1 MASTTASPVPA
12 TLPGRVGPY
21 KEFADTNVNRDNELK
36 GTDKFAA
43 ATYPHYLPVWDNEK
57 GVLYPPLEPFE
68 HVEHG
73 KDADPSFPNLLK
85 SGTTIE
91 ELTPS
96 IGAEVTGV
104 QLLELSDKGK
114 DELALLVAQKKVV
127 AFRDQNFADVP
138 IDQAL
143 DFARYFGRLHI
154 HPTSGAPEGY
164 PEVHLV
170 HRGADDKGFGGLLE
184 TRTNSVAWH
193 SDVTYE
199 NQPPGTTF
207 LYALDVPPSGG
218 DTIFVNQVKAY
229 ERLSPAFRERLA
241 GLKAVHSGF
250 EQATAAQNRG
260 GTVRRAPVSSIH
272 PLVRT
277 HPATGEKA
285 LYINPQF
292 TRYIVGFK
300 QEESDAILQ
309 FLYNH
314 IALSQDLQARVRW
327 RPRTVVVWDNRVTA
341 HSALFDWEDGARR
354 HIARITPQAERFLS
368 TGLFVLGR
376 SLPSQSLYGL
386 VASVAFGFG
395 AVFTICG
402 VGTRSHDMDGPVVF
416 SAVSTSV
423 RQLQVL
429 LRCIAFG
436 PKAEVQIT
444 STGIRFSVDEARVV
458 QGATFIEK
466 SLFSS
471 YDFNPEDGSAALP
484 PFEISISAF
493 LDTLQILGISDLTP
507 ARNQIGGFASSY
519 NNAFST
525 PSLGLAGTCRISYAQ
540 VGAPLCITIQE
551 GTVTTTCQL
560 NTYGI
565 PGGYEETAIPLDRQA
580 ICLKII
586 MRSTWLHDAIN
597 ELAGTHPTSVILNA
611 SERSA
616 PFFALEGKGG
626 PFGDAI
632 VDYLP
637 ESKTEPTP
645 SLSRSKKRPLVTE
658 TFSVPAPPGSHG
670 RVKQRYKFD
679 LIKKADKAMAL
690 ASKVSIRQ
698 DQQGVLS
705 LQFMVELSGPGASSA
720 EKEGTLGGAGS
731 AADKAYFIDFSFL
744 PLLDEDSDCEGSEG
758 DDFL

>member
-1 MASTTASPVPA
+1 MASTTASSVPA

-21 KEFADTNVNRDNELK
+21 KEFADTRVNKDTELK

-43 ATYPHYLPVWDNEK
+43 ASYPHYLPVWNNEK

-73 KDADPSFPNLLK
+73 RDADPSFPNLLK

-143 DFARYFGRLHI
+143 DFAKYFGRLHI
-154 HPTSGAPEGY
+154 HPTSGAPEGF

-250 EQATAAQNRG
+250 EQATAAEQRG

-354 HIARITPQAERFLS
+354 RFLS

-376 SLPSQSLYGL
+376 SLPSLSLYGL
-386 VASVAFGFG
+386 IASVAFGFG

-402 VGTRSHDMDGPVVF
+402 VGVYLSSRDMDGPVVF

-444 STGIRFSVDEARVV
+444 SNGIRFSVDEARVV

-471 YDFNPEDGSAALP
+471 YDFNPGDLSTALP

-493 LDTLQILGISDLTP
+493 LDTLQILGISDLMP
-507 ARNQIGGFASSY
+507 ARSQVGGFTSSY

-540 VGAPLCITIQE
+540 AGAPLCITIQE
-551 GTVTTTCQL
+551 GAVTTTCQL

-565 PGGYEETAIPLDRQA
+565 PGGYEDTAIPLDRQA

-586 MRSTWLHDAIN
+586 MRSTWLHDAIT
-597 ELAGTHPTSVILNA
+597 ELAGTQPTSVILNA

-645 SLSRSKKRPLVTE
+645 SLGRSKKRPLVTE
-658 TFSVPAPPGSHG
+658 TFSVPAPPGTHG

-705 LQFMVELSGPGASSA
+705 LQFMVELGGTGANA
-720 EKEGTLGGAGS
+720 TEKEAGL
-731 AADKAYFIDFSFL
+731 DKAYFIDFSFL
-744 PLLDEDSDCEGSEG
+744 PLLDEDSDGEDSEG
-758 DDFL
+758 EDLL